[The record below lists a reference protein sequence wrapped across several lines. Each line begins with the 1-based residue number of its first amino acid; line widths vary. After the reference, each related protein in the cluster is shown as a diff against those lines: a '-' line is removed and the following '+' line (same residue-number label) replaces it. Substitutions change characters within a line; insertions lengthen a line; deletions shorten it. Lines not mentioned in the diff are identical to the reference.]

1 MTVVNMETGEIREP
15 ITLEAAR
22 RLTDRIKLLA
32 GAVADGIDRLVER
45 IHEAQAS
52 EVHIVLG
59 YRSWAEYVEAEFAG
73 LLPRLGRE
81 PRRELTTALA
91 ESGLPTRSIASVTGV
106 SKSQVA
112 NDLSTSGQT
121 NGPRT
126 VHSRDGITRTFH
138 SRPKAETNADDE
150 FWSDAAERLK
160 ANGTVD
166 KWDRERPYIGSVLS
180 LSYAAEDVRGIEFAP
195 EELAANIP
203 ETSRNRIP
211 EITAMH
217 EWLTRFLTALK
228 ETQ

>member
-1 MTVVNMETGEIREP
+1 METGEIREP

-73 LLPRLGRE
+73 LLPRLARE
-81 PRRELTTALA
+81 PRRELHATLA
-91 ESGLPTRSIASVTGV
+91 DSGLPTRTISSVTGAAQRTVARDV
-106 SKSQVA
+106 SES
-112 NDLSTSGQT
+112 NGSD
-121 NGPRT
+121 GPRT
-126 VHSRDGITRTFH
+126 VHSRDGVTRTFNP
-138 SRPKAETNADDE
+138 RPKPDTDAAPSTDDE

-166 KWDRERPYIGSVLS
+166 KWDRERPYIGGVLS

-195 EELAANIP
+195 EELAANLP